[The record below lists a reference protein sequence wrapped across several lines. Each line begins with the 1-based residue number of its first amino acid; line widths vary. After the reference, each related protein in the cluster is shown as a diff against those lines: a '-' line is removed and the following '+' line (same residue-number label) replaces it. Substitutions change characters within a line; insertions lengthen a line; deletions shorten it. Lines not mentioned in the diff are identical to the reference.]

1 MFSLVRPTATC
12 IRYYETV
19 GLLPEPERLPN
30 GYRRYDE
37 VDVARLQFV
46 SSARTLGFSLNDIAE
61 ILSFRDRREAPC
73 RVVLDM
79 LQEKAEEVTR
89 RITELKQLELELQRL
104 DALGQAL
111 PMDDIDGTACVCHL
125 IQQVEKKEK
134 AARDGKG

>member
-1 MFSLVRPTATC
+1 M
-12 IRYYETV
+12 
-19 GLLPEPERLPN
+19 
-30 GYRRYDE
+30 
-37 VDVARLQFV
+37 ARLQFV

-61 ILSFRDRREAPC
+61 ILAFRDRREAPC

-79 LQEKAEEVTR
+79 LQEKAEEVTC

-104 DALGQAL
+104 DALGQTL
-111 PMDDIDGTACVCHL
+111 PMDDIDGKACICHL